1 MSGHRLA
8 YRPPLAREA
17 LIGFLAFR
25 ATPGVEEVTGDCYRR
40 VLSIDGATGVLA
52 ARFPADRDEIEL
64 ELDDALE
71 GVREPVLAGAR
82 RVFDVD
88 ADPVSIDATLAA
100 DPRLRPLVEEI
111 PGLRV
116 PGAVDGF
123 EMAVRAIV
131 GQQIS
136 VVAARTITGRLA
148 ALLGEPLA
156 EGSGSLRVAFPRAE
170 ALAASSLAGLGMPA
184 ARLATLTGLARAI
197 CDGDLDLSPGTDPE
211 TARAA
216 LLAIRGVGPWTA
228 DYIAM
233 RGLGDPDAFLP
244 SDLVIRQVLGDAAGP
259 LSARA
264 AEQQSQRWRPWR
276 AYAVAHLWT
285 SAPAV
290 RLARA
295 AS

>member
-1 MSGHRLA
+1 MSEHRLA
-8 YRPPLAREA
+8 FRPPLARAA

-25 ATPGVEEVTGDCYRR
+25 ATPGVEEVVGDRYRR
-40 VLSIDGATGVLA
+40 VVSIDGATGVLS
-52 ARFPADRDEIEL
+52 ARLPADRSEIL
-64 ELDDALE
+64 VELDGALA
-71 GVREPVLAGAR
+71 GVPEPALAGAR

-88 ADPVSIDATLAA
+88 ADPRAIDAALAD

-116 PGAVDGF
+116 PGAIDGF

-136 VVAARTITGRLA
+136 VAAARTLTGRLA
-148 ALLGEPLA
+148 ARLGEPLA
-156 EGSGSLRVAFPRAE
+156 TGVGSLRVAFPRPE
-170 ALAASSLAGLGMPA
+170 AVAASPLDGLGMPA
-184 ARLATLTGLARAI
+184 SRLATLAELARAV
-197 CDGDLDLSPGTDPE
+197 CERRLDLSPGADPE
-211 TARAA
+211 ATRAA

-228 DYIAM
+228 DYVAL

-244 SDLVIRQVLGDAAGP
+244 SDLVIRQVLGDTAGP
-259 LSARA
+259 LTARA

-295 AS
+295 TP